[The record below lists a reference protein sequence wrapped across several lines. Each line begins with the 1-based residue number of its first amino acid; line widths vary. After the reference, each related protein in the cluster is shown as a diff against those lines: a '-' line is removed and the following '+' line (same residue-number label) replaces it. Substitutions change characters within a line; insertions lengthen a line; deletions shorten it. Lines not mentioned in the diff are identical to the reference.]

1 LQLKFSDKDEK
12 MAETMSTGVDDSPE
26 PAPTPTHSTTQLPAK
41 SKRKKN
47 LLVFTLIVLAIAA
60 VTLWLYVTQWRYQ
73 VSTEDAYVSG
83 NQVQINAQISGTVT
97 AIGVNDTDMVKAGQ
111 TLVALDQADNGLALE
126 TAKAQLRTAIRQYK
140 TQTATI
146 QQADVNISQA
156 QTAMNE
162 VQSQIESAKIA
173 LLAAQSD
180 YQRRAAL
187 MASQAVSQEEV
198 QHAADTV
205 KKAQA
210 QLDAAVAKQ
219 ATARS
224 AVVTA
229 QAQRNV
235 TVANLGKND
244 VLSQPAV
251 QTAMANIQTA
261 WLNLNRT
268 QIVAPIDGQIAKRGV
283 QLGQK
288 ISAGTPLM
296 VIVPLHDLWVDAN
309 FKESQIKDIH
319 LGQAV
324 NLTSDIYGKEVV
336 YHGKVI
342 GLSAGTG
349 SAFSVLPAQNATG
362 NWIKVTQRLPV
373 RIALDS
379 KELQQHPLRVGLSMH
394 AELDSR
400 DQQGKPQVAT
410 ATASNKPVAQLQPQ
424 VDMSGATKIIQQIIQ
439 QNQL

>member
-1 LQLKFSDKDEK
+1 
-12 MAETMSTGVDDSPE
+12 MAETMPTGVDDSPE
-26 PAPTPTHSTTQLPAK
+26 PVPTPEPTHNTTQSPAK

-235 TVANLGKND
+235 TIANLGKND

-251 QTAMANIQTA
+251 QTAIANIQTA

-324 NLTSDIYGKEVV
+324 NLTSDIYGKEVI

-439 QNQL
+439 QNQS

>member
-1 LQLKFSDKDEK
+1 
-12 MAETMSTGVDDSPE
+12 MAETMPTGVDDSPE
-26 PAPTPTHSTTQLPAK
+26 PAPTPKPTHSTTQIPAK

-47 LLVFTLIVLAIAA
+47 LLLFTLIVLAIAA
-60 VTLWLYVTQWRYQ
+60 VTLWLYFTQWRYQ

-288 ISAGTPLM
+288 ISTGTPLM

-439 QNQL
+439 QNQS

>member
-1 LQLKFSDKDEK
+1 
-12 MAETMSTGVDDSPE
+12 MAETMPTGVDDSPE
-26 PAPTPTHSTTQLPAK
+26 PAPTPAPTHSTTQLPAK
-41 SKRKKN
+41 SNRKKN

-60 VTLWLYVTQWRYQ
+60 VTLWLYFTQWRYQ

-198 QHAADTV
+198 QHSADTV

-210 QLDAAVAKQ
+210 QLNAAVAKQ

-229 QAQRNV
+229 EAQRNV
-235 TVANLGKND
+235 TIANLGKND

-251 QTAMANIQTA
+251 QTAIANIQTA

-324 NLTSDIYGKEVV
+324 NLTSDIYGKEII

-439 QNQL
+439 QNQS

>member
-1 LQLKFSDKDEK
+1 
-12 MAETMSTGVDDSPE
+12 MAETMPTGVDDSPE
-26 PAPTPTHSTTQLPAK
+26 PAPTPEPTHSTTQIPAK

-324 NLTSDIYGKEVV
+324 NLTSDIYGKEVI

-439 QNQL
+439 QNQS

>member
-1 LQLKFSDKDEK
+1 
-12 MAETMSTGVDDSPE
+12 MAETMPNGVDDSPE
-26 PAPTPTHSTTQLPAK
+26 AAPTPIDSTTQIPAK

-47 LLVFTLIVLAIAA
+47 LLLFTLIVLAIAA

-111 TLVALDQADNGLALE
+111 TLVALDQADNDLALE

-173 LLAAQSD
+173 LLAAQAD

-235 TVANLGKND
+235 TIANLGKND

-324 NLTSDIYGKEVV
+324 NLTSDIYGKEVI

-439 QNQL
+439 QNQS

>member
-1 LQLKFSDKDEK
+1 
-12 MAETMSTGVDDSPE
+12 MAETMPNGVDDSPE
-26 PAPTPTHSTTQLPAK
+26 PAPTPAPTHSTTQIPAK

-47 LLVFTLIVLAIAA
+47 LFLFTLIVLAIAA

-235 TVANLGKND
+235 TIANLGKND

-324 NLTSDIYGKEVV
+324 NLTSDIYGKEVI

-439 QNQL
+439 QNQS

>member
-1 LQLKFSDKDEK
+1 
-12 MAETMSTGVDDSPE
+12 MAETMPTGVDDSPE
-26 PAPTPTHSTTQLPAK
+26 PAPTPAPTHSTTQIPAK

-47 LLVFTLIVLAIAA
+47 LLLFTLIVLAIAA

-210 QLDAAVAKQ
+210 QLNAAVAKQ

-439 QNQL
+439 QNQS

>member
-1 LQLKFSDKDEK
+1 
-12 MAETMSTGVDDSPE
+12 MAETMPTGVDDSPE
-26 PAPTPTHSTTQLPAK
+26 PAPTPAPIDSTTQLPAK

-47 LLVFTLIVLAIAA
+47 LLLFTLIVLAIAA
-60 VTLWLYVTQWRYQ
+60 VTLWLYFTQWRYQ

-140 TQTATI
+140 TQTASI

-251 QTAMANIQTA
+251 QTAIANIQTA

-439 QNQL
+439 QNQS

>member
-1 LQLKFSDKDEK
+1 
-12 MAETMSTGVDDSPE
+12 MAETMPNGVDDSPE
-26 PAPTPTHSTTQLPAK
+26 PAPTPAPTHNTTQRPAK

-47 LLVFTLIVLAIAA
+47 LLLFTLIVLAIAA

-205 KKAQA
+205 KKARA

-229 QAQRNV
+229 EAQRNV
-235 TVANLGKND
+235 TIANLGKND

-309 FKESQIKDIH
+309 FKESQIKDIY

-439 QNQL
+439 QNQS